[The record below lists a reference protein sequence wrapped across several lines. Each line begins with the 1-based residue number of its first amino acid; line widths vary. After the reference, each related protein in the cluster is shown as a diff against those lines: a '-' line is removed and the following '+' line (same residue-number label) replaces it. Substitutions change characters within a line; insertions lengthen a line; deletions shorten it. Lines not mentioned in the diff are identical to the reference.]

1 MHVMFIH
8 PNFPAQFGHV
18 AMHLSTRLGWPC
30 TFVTGV
36 DTSSAQLPF
45 SRVTYRLGSAPQGSN
60 DPSKLKIHTEGALSV
75 YASLKGL
82 PQIQPDL
89 VVGHMTYGTLLY
101 LKVLYPKAK
110 FIGYYELM
118 PPPFWSDAMALRKEY
133 PPPEHTRLFNATFH
147 AMNLLQTP
155 MLDAAYTPTQF
166 QFNNAPDELKSKL
179 RVIFDGVDVEF
190 LRRKTLPR
198 PFTFRGATIG
208 PNTRVVTFASRGLES
223 IRGFDIFMK
232 VAKRISREMSD
243 VIFLIAGDER
253 TYYGHELHHLGG
265 RSFKQFVLSQDSYD
279 PRQFVFLGSI
289 PPQDLA
295 TMFSLSDLHI
305 YLTVPFVLSWSMIW
319 SMAAGCTILGSRT
332 APVMEAIDD
341 GAQGLLADFYDVDE
355 LTDKA
360 LTVLRDPQAHRH
372 LGEAS
377 HQRVLERYEM
387 SRCIGELVT
396 LFQAMMQ

>member
-1 MHVMFIH
+1 
-8 PNFPAQFGHV
+8 
-18 AMHLSTRLGWPC
+18 
-30 TFVTGV
+30 
-36 DTSSAQLPF
+36 
-45 SRVTYRLGSAPQGSN
+45 
-60 DPSKLKIHTEGALSV
+60 
-75 YASLKGL
+75 
-82 PQIQPDL
+82 
-89 VVGHMTYGTLLY
+89 MTYGTLLY
-101 LKVLYPKAK
+101 LKVLYPRAK

-118 PPPFWSDAMALRKEY
+118 PPPFWSDAMTLRKEY

-155 MLDAAYTPTQF
+155 GVDAAYTPTQF
-166 QFNNAPDELKSKL
+166 QFSNAPNDLKSKL
-179 RVIFDGVDVEF
+179 RVIFDGVDADF
-190 LRRKTLPR
+190 LRRRALPR
-198 PFTFRGATIG
+198 PFTFRGVTIG

-232 VAKRISREMSD
+232 LARRISREMSD

-279 PRQFVFLGSI
+279 PKQFVFLGSI

-295 TMFSLSDLHI
+295 TLFSLSDLHI

-341 GAQGLLADFYDVDE
+341 GVQGLLADFYNVDE
-355 LTDKA
+355 LAEKA
-360 LTVLRDPQAHRH
+360 LRVLRDPQAHRH
-372 LGEAS
+372 LGEAA
-377 HQRVLERYEM
+377 HQRVMERYEVN
-387 SRCIGELVT
+387 RCITQLVQ
-396 LFQAMMQ
+396 LFETVTR

>member
-1 MHVMFIH
+1 
-8 PNFPAQFGHV
+8 
-18 AMHLSTRLGWPC
+18 
-30 TFVTGV
+30 
-36 DTSSAQLPF
+36 
-45 SRVTYRLGSAPQGSN
+45 
-60 DPSKLKIHTEGALSV
+60 
-75 YASLKGL
+75 
-82 PQIQPDL
+82 
-89 VVGHMTYGTLLY
+89 
-101 LKVLYPKAK
+101 
-110 FIGYYELM
+110 
-118 PPPFWSDAMALRKEY
+118 
-133 PPPEHTRLFNATFH
+133 
-147 AMNLLQTP
+147 
-155 MLDAAYTPTQF
+155 
-166 QFNNAPDELKSKL
+166 
-179 RVIFDGVDVEF
+179 
-190 LRRKTLPR
+190 
-198 PFTFRGATIG
+198 
-208 PNTRVVTFASRGLES
+208 LES

>member
-45 SRVTYRLGSAPQGSN
+45 SRVTYRLGSAPQESN
-60 DPSKLKIHTEGALSV
+60 DPSKLTIHTEGALSV

-118 PPPFWSDAMALRKEY
+118 PPPFWSEAMALRKEY

-155 MLDAAYTPTQF
+155 VVDAAYTPTQF
-166 QFNNAPDELKSKL
+166 QFNNAPDDLKSKL
-179 RVIFDGVDVEF
+179 RVIFDGVDADF
-190 LRRKTLPR
+190 LCRKMLPR
-198 PFTFRGATIG
+198 PFTFRGVTIG

-223 IRGFDIFMK
+223 IRGFDVFMK
-232 VAKRISREMSD
+232 VAKRISREISD

-253 TYYGHELHHLGG
+253 TYYGHELHHMGG
-265 RSFKQFVLSQDSYD
+265 RSFKQVVLSQDSYD

-295 TMFSLSDLHI
+295 TLFSLSDLHI

-332 APVMEAIDD
+332 APVMESIDD
-341 GAQGLLADFYDVDE
+341 GVQGLLADFHDVDA

-360 LTVLRDPQAHRH
+360 LQVLRNPQAHRH
-372 LGEAS
+372 LGEAA
-377 HQRVLERYEM
+377 HQRVLERYEVT
-387 SRCIGELVT
+387 RCISELVK
-396 LFQAMMQ
+396 LFEAVRQ